1 MKQAILKLVQSI
13 KEDLKDMEDEGV
25 SHSLIDNIWESLL
38 EIEDEIYDDDSNMN
52 EGLDVS
58 DYLD

>member
-25 SHSLIDNIWESLL
+25 THSLIDNIWESLL

-52 EGLDVS
+52 DGLDVS

>member
-13 KEDLKDMEDEGV
+13 KQDLKDMEDEGV
-25 SHSLIDNIWESLL
+25 TNPLIDNIWESLL
-38 EIEDEIYDDDSNMN
+38 EIEDEIYDDDEASND
-52 EGLDVS
+52 GIDVS

>member
-25 SHSLIDNIWESLL
+25 THSLIDNIWESLL

-52 EGLDVS
+52 DGLDAS

>member
-13 KEDLKDMEDEGV
+13 KEDLKDMEDDGV
-25 SHSLIDNIWESLL
+25 THSLIDNIWESLL

-52 EGLDVS
+52 DGLDVS